1 MELLDPQVL
10 AVVEKIFGAAAA
22 SDFIRTLAIFSA
34 AAWLHSRGVRKEI
47 RTQIGDLISVFK
59 QDHDN
64 QQKAVAELR
73 SDVDKIKMQLN
84 IIIKGDL

>member
-1 MELLDPQVL
+1 MELLDPQML

-34 AAWLHSRGVRKEI
+34 AAWVHSRGVRKEI
-47 RTQIGDLISVFK
+47 RKQIGDLIVVFK
-59 QDHDN
+59 ADHEN

-73 SDVDKIKMQLN
+73 SDVDRLKGHLN
-84 IIIKGDL
+84 IKGE